1 MADLTKIINIRVDFG
16 KGKIDIDGVTSSLN
30 KLNQAEQN
38 LSKTLVGAVQPA
50 YKRTEQAIR
59 DQITYQRQLQKSVE
73 ITSFEYVQHQRV
85 IEGLQKE
92 LSTFQGQNAAVAGGM
107 NGMRNSAGLAS
118 QTLVEVGRTISDANY
133 GFTAVA
139 NNLSQLGYYFISLV
153 DQSKG
158 FKNAV
163 KDLGRQMLG
172 AGGLIIAFQ
181 LVIFAIEKFTLSQR
195 ESKQAVDEFNKSMSD
210 ANGQI
215 ATLENYA
222 QVAQS
227 ATASTSEQTAALKIL
242 KKDGYDALIGSV
254 DDFIEAKKRLLIFNV
269 QEKVLS
275 QELSKV
281 FQERYE
287 LEQKYAEEVAI
298 WAEQGKTTS
307 SARTGALISN
317 EQQVLERRKKIAESY
332 GNAFE
337 ELDKKEQTL
346 LTKQQTRFL
355 SLTNELENNPFFCLF
370 FGDCSK
376 AKGSGGKEAT
386 FKFFNERLF
395 DVAKLEERYRR
406 KSLEDERRTDEE
418 KIKLNKANAIAE
430 LQVLYNTYLE
440 KQRLRYEDFV
450 KERQAIIDSD
460 KSTKKQKEKAQ
471 VELADAEKT
480 YNNQKVQAIKSF
492 GLVVRQINKVEA
504 NEEAMLERRKTEQ
517 FLQILSERQFAELAS
532 KTALATNDLDR
543 IDAGFEL
550 EKAKTA
556 EKIRLIQ
563 QEKDIR
569 LKAGQDTYIQ
579 DQQIAKETDA
589 LNQKR
594 LQAFEQGEQAKLAIA
609 NQVGEAIIAI
619 AGEGSAVGKAVA
631 VAMATMNTYE
641 AVTAAL
647 GSKPYGPW
655 NIAQAAAVAAMGF
668 VQVRNILK
676 TEVPSPK
683 GGAGGGAAAAPS
695 IQPPDFNIVGQSAS
709 NQLASAVQGQFNQ
722 PVKAYVVS
730 KDVSTAQEMDRNI
743 VSTASLG

>member
-50 YKRTEQAIR
+50 YKRTEQSIR
-59 DQITYQRQLQKSVE
+59 DQITYQRQLQKAVE
-73 ITSFEYVQHQRV
+73 ITSFEYIQYQRT

-92 LSTFQGQNAAVAGGM
+92 LSTFQGQNAAVSGGF

-139 NNLSQLGYYFISLV
+139 NNLSQLGYYFVSLV

-163 KDLGRQMLG
+163 KDLGKQMLG

-181 LVIFAIEKFTLSQR
+181 LVIFAIERFTLSQR

-227 ATASTSEQTAALKIL
+227 ATASTSEQTAALKLL
-242 KKDGYDALIGSV
+242 KKDGYDPLIGSI

-269 QEKVLS
+269 QEKTLS

-287 LEQKYAEEVAI
+287 LEQSYAEEVAI

-317 EQQVLERRKKIAESY
+317 EQQVLDRRIKIAESY
-332 GNAFE
+332 GTAFN
-337 ELDKKEQTL
+337 ELDKKEEAL

-355 SLTNELENNPFFCLF
+355 SLTNDLEANPFFCLF

-376 AKGSGGKEAT
+376 AKGGGKEAS

-395 DVAKLEERYRR
+395 DIAKLEERYRK

-418 KIKLNKANAIAE
+418 KIKLNKANSIAE
-430 LQVLYNTYLE
+430 LQILYNTYLE

-450 KERQAIIDSD
+450 KERQAIIDSN

-471 VELADAEKT
+471 LELADAEKT
-480 YNNQKVQAIKSF
+480 YNNQKIQAIKSF

-517 FLQILSERQFAELAS
+517 FLQILSERQVAELAS

-550 EKAKTA
+550 EKAKSA
-556 EKIRLIQ
+556 EKIRLIE
-563 QEKDIR
+563 QERQIR
-569 LKAGQDTYIQ
+569 LEAGQDTYIQ
-579 DQQIAKETDA
+579 DQKIAKETEA

-647 GSKPYGPW
+647 GAKPYGPW

>member
-59 DQITYQRQLQKSVE
+59 DQITYQRQLQKAVE
-73 ITSFEYVQHQRV
+73 ITSFEYVQHQRT

-92 LSTFQGQNAAVAGGM
+92 LSTFQGQNAAVSGGF
-107 NGMRNSAGLAS
+107 NNMRNNAGLAS

-139 NNLSQLGYYFISLV
+139 NNLSQLGYYFVTLI

-158 FKNAV
+158 FGNAI
-163 KDLGRQMLG
+163 KSLGKQMLG

-181 LVIFAIEKFTLSQR
+181 LVIFAIERFTLSQR

-227 ATASTSEQTAALKIL
+227 ATSSTSEQTAALKLL
-242 KKDGYDALIGSV
+242 KKDGYDPLIGSI

-269 QEKVLS
+269 QEKTLS

-287 LEQKYAEEVAI
+287 LEQSYAEEVAI

-317 EQQVLERRKKIAESY
+317 EQQVLDRRIKIAESY
-332 GNAFE
+332 GTAFN
-337 ELDKKEQTL
+337 ELDKKEEAL

-355 SLTNELENNPFFCLF
+355 SLTNDLENNPFFCLF

-376 AKGSGGKEAT
+376 AKGRGGKEAS

-395 DVAKLEERYRR
+395 DVAKLEERYRK

-418 KIKLNKANAIAE
+418 KIKLNKANSIAE

-460 KSTKKQKEKAQ
+460 KSTKKQKDKAQ
-471 VELADAEKT
+471 LELADAEKT
-480 YNNQKVQAIKSF
+480 YNNQKIQAIKSF

-517 FLQILSERQFAELAS
+517 FLQILSERQVAELAS
-532 KTALATNDLDR
+532 TTALATNDLNR

-556 EKIRLIQ
+556 EKIRLIE
-563 QEKDIR
+563 QEREIR

-579 DQQIAKETDA
+579 DQKIAKETDA

-594 LQAFEQGEQAKLAIA
+594 LEAFEQAEQAKLAIA

-631 VAMATMNTYE
+631 VAMATINTYE

-683 GGAGGGAAAAPS
+683 GGSGGGAAAAPS

>member
-1 MADLTKIINIRVDFG
+1 MADLTKIINIKVDFG

-59 DQITYQRQLQKSVE
+59 DQITYQRQLQKAVE
-73 ITSFEYVQHQRV
+73 ITSFEYIQYQRT

-92 LSTFQGQNAAVAGGM
+92 LSTFQGQNAAVSGGF

-139 NNLSQLGYYFISLV
+139 NNLSQLGYYFVSLV

-158 FKNAV
+158 FKNAI
-163 KDLGRQMLG
+163 KDLGKQMLG

-195 ESKQAVDEFNKSMSD
+195 ESKQAVDELNKSMSD

-227 ATASTSEQTAALKIL
+227 VTSSTSEQTSALKLL
-242 KKDGYDALIGSV
+242 KKDGYDPLIGSI

-269 QEKVLS
+269 QEKTLS

-307 SARTGALISN
+307 TARTGALISN
-317 EQQVLERRKKIAESY
+317 EQQVLDRRIKIAESY
-332 GNAFE
+332 GDAFD
-337 ELDKKEQTL
+337 ELDKKEQAL

-376 AKGSGGKEAT
+376 AKGGGKEAS

-395 DVAKLEERYRR
+395 DVAKLEERYRK

-418 KIKLNKANAIAE
+418 KIKLNKANSIAE
-430 LQVLYNTYLE
+430 LQIVYNTYLE

-460 KSTKKQKEKAQ
+460 KSTKKQREKAQ

-480 YNNQKVQAIKSF
+480 YNNQKIKAIKSF

-517 FLQILSERQFAELAS
+517 FLQILSERQVSELAS

-550 EKAKTA
+550 EKAKSA
-556 EKIRLIQ
+556 EKIRLIE
-563 QEKDIR
+563 QERDIR
-569 LKAGQDTYIQ
+569 IAAGQDTYIQ

-594 LQAFEQGEQAKLAIA
+594 VQAFEQGEQAKLAIA

-647 GSKPYGPW
+647 GAKPYGPW
-655 NIAQAAAVAAMGF
+655 NIAQAAATAAMGF

>member
-59 DQITYQRQLQKSVE
+59 DQITYQRQLQKTVE
-73 ITSFEYVQHQRV
+73 ITSFEYIQYQRT

-92 LSTFQGQNAAVAGGM
+92 LSTFQGQNAAVSGGF

-133 GFTAVA
+133 GFTAIA
-139 NNLSQLGYYFISLV
+139 NNLSQLGYYFVSLV

-163 KDLGRQMLG
+163 KDLGKQMLG

-181 LVIFAIEKFTLSQR
+181 LVIFAIERFTLSQR

-227 ATASTSEQTAALKIL
+227 ATSSTSEQTAALKLL
-242 KKDGYDALIGSV
+242 KKDGYDPLIGSI

-269 QEKVLS
+269 QEKTLS

-287 LEQKYAEEVAI
+287 LEQSYAEEVAI

-317 EQQVLERRKKIAESY
+317 EQKVLDRRIKIAESY
-332 GNAFE
+332 GTAFS
-337 ELDKKEQTL
+337 ELDKKEEAL

-355 SLTNELENNPFFCLF
+355 SLTNDLEANPFFCLF

-376 AKGSGGKEAT
+376 AKGGGKEAS

-395 DVAKLEERYRR
+395 DVAKLEERYRK

-418 KIKLNKANAIAE
+418 KIKLNKANSIAE
-430 LQVLYNTYLE
+430 LQILYNTYLE

-460 KSTKKQKEKAQ
+460 KSTKKQKDKAQ
-471 VELADAEKT
+471 LELADAEKT
-480 YNNQKVQAIKSF
+480 YNNQKIQAIKSF

-517 FLQILSERQFAELAS
+517 FLQILSERQVAELAS

-550 EKAKTA
+550 EKAKSA
-556 EKIRLIQ
+556 EKIRLIE
-563 QEKDIR
+563 QERQIR
-569 LKAGQDTYIQ
+569 LEAGQDTYIQ
-579 DQQIAKETDA
+579 DQKIAKETES

-594 LQAFEQGEQAKLAIA
+594 LQAFEHGEQAKLAIA

>member
-50 YKRTEQAIR
+50 YKRTEQSIR
-59 DQITYQRQLQKSVE
+59 DQIVYQRQLQKAVE
-73 ITSFEYVQHQRV
+73 ITSFEYIQYQRT

-92 LSTFQGQNAAVAGGM
+92 LSTFQGQNSNIAGGF
-107 NGMRNSAGLAS
+107 NGVRNSAGLAS

-139 NNLSQLGYYFISLV
+139 NNLSQLGYYFVSLV

-163 KDLGRQMLG
+163 KDLGKQMLG

-181 LVIFAIEKFTLSQR
+181 LVIFAIERFTLSQR

-210 ANGQI
+210 ADGQI

-222 QVAQS
+222 QIAQT
-227 ATASTSEQTAALKIL
+227 ATYSTSEQTSALKLL
-242 KKDGYDALIGSV
+242 KKDGYDPLIGSI

-269 QEKVLS
+269 QEKTLS

-287 LEQKYAEEVAI
+287 LEEAYAKEVAI
-298 WAEQGKTTS
+298 WAEQGKTVS
-307 SARTGALISN
+307 SSRTGALISN

-332 GNAFE
+332 GTAFA
-337 ELDKKEQTL
+337 ELDKKEQSL

-355 SLTNELENNPFFCLF
+355 SLTNELEDNPFFCLF

-376 AKGSGGKEAT
+376 AKGGGKQAS

-395 DVAKLEERYRR
+395 DVAKLEERYRK
-406 KSLEDERRTDEE
+406 KSLEDERITDEE
-418 KIKLNKANAIAE
+418 KIKLDKANSIAE
-430 LQVLYNTYLE
+430 LQILYNTYLE

-450 KERQAIIDSD
+450 KERQAIIDSN
-460 KSTKKQKEKAQ
+460 KSTKQQREKAQ
-471 VELADAEKT
+471 IELADAEKT
-480 YNNQKVQAIKSF
+480 YNNQKIQAIKSF

-532 KTALATNDLDR
+532 VTALATNDLNR

-556 EKIRLIQ
+556 EKIRLIE
-563 QEKDIR
+563 QEKEIR
-569 LKAGQDTYIQ
+569 LKANQDTYIQ
-579 DQQIAKETDA
+579 DQQIAKETEA

-594 LQAFEQGEQAKLAIA
+594 LLAFEQGEQAKLAIA

-683 GGAGGGAAAAPS
+683 GGAGGGAAAGVT
-695 IQPPDFNIVGQSAS
+695 INPPDFNIVGQSAS

-743 VSTASLG
+743 VATASLG

>member
-50 YKRTEQAIR
+50 YKRTEQSIR
-59 DQITYQRQLQKSVE
+59 DQITYQRQLQKAVE
-73 ITSFEYVQHQRV
+73 ITSFEYIQYQRT

-92 LSTFQGQNAAVAGGM
+92 LSTFQGQNAAVSGGF

-139 NNLSQLGYYFISLV
+139 NNLSQLGYYFVSLV

-163 KDLGRQMLG
+163 KDLGKQMLG

-181 LVIFAIEKFTLSQR
+181 LVIFAIERFTLSQR

-227 ATASTSEQTAALKIL
+227 ATASTSEQTSALKLL
-242 KKDGYDALIGSV
+242 KKDGYDPLIGSI

-269 QEKVLS
+269 QEKTLS

-287 LEQKYAEEVAI
+287 LEQSYAEEVAI

-317 EQQVLERRKKIAESY
+317 EQQVLDRRIKIAESY
-332 GNAFE
+332 GTAFS
-337 ELDKKEQTL
+337 ELDKKEEAL

-355 SLTNELENNPFFCLF
+355 SLTNDLETNPFFCLF

-376 AKGSGGKEAT
+376 AKGGGKEAS

-418 KIKLNKANAIAE
+418 KIKLNKANSIAE
-430 LQVLYNTYLE
+430 LQILYNTYLE

-460 KSTKKQKEKAQ
+460 KSTKKQKDKAQ
-471 VELADAEKT
+471 LELADAEKT
-480 YNNQKVQAIKSF
+480 YNNQKIQAIKSF

-517 FLQILSERQFAELAS
+517 FLQILSERQVSELAS

-550 EKAKTA
+550 EKAKSA
-556 EKIRLIQ
+556 EKIRLIE
-563 QEKDIR
+563 QERQIR
-569 LKAGQDTYIQ
+569 LEAGQDTYIQ
-579 DQQIAKETDA
+579 DQKIAKETEA

-594 LQAFEQGEQAKLAIA
+594 L
-609 NQVGEAIIAI
+609 
-619 AGEGSAVGKAVA
+619 AG
-631 VAMATMNTYE
+631 
-641 AVTAAL
+641 
-647 GSKPYGPW
+647 
-655 NIAQAAAVAAMGF
+655 F
-668 VQVRNILK
+668 
-676 TEVPSPK
+676 
-683 GGAGGGAAAAPS
+683 
-695 IQPPDFNIVGQSAS
+695 
-709 NQLASAVQGQFNQ
+709 
-722 PVKAYVVS
+722 
-730 KDVSTAQEMDRNI
+730 
-743 VSTASLG
+743 

>member
-1 MADLTKIINIRVDFG
+1 MADLTKIINIKIDFG
-16 KGKIDIDGVTSSLN
+16 KGNITVDKLTTSIKDLDKAS
-30 KLNQAEQN
+30 KN
-38 LSKTLVGAVQPA
+38 LSDTFVTKVKPAFDNTERSILSQISNLKKQRAEVAQTAIQYGQFSDRITVLQNELAHLQGKT
-50 YKRTEQAIR
+50 
-59 DQITYQRQLQKSVE
+59 S
-73 ITSFEYVQHQRV
+73 
-85 IEGLQKE
+85 
-92 LSTFQGQNAAVAGGM
+92 NAASGF
-107 NGMRNSAGLAS
+107 NNMRNSSGLAS

-139 NNLSQLGYYFISLV
+139 NNLSQLGYYFVSLV

-163 KDLGRQMLG
+163 KDLGKQMLG
-172 AGGLIIAFQ
+172 AGGLIIGFQ
-181 LVIFAIEKFTLSQR
+181 LVIFLIERFTLSQR

-227 ATASTSEQTAALKIL
+227 ATASTSEQTAALKLL
-242 KKDGYDALIGSV
+242 KKDGYDPLIGSI

-269 QEKVLS
+269 QEKTLS

-287 LEQKYAEEVAI
+287 LEQSYAEEVAI

-317 EQQVLERRKKIAESY
+317 EQQVLDRRIKIAESY
-332 GNAFE
+332 GTAFS
-337 ELDKKEQTL
+337 ELDKKEEAL

-355 SLTNELENNPFFCLF
+355 SLTNDLETNPFFCLF

-376 AKGSGGKEAT
+376 AKGGGKEAS

-395 DVAKLEERYRR
+395 DVAKLEEKYRK

-418 KIKLNKANAIAE
+418 KIKLNKANSIAE
-430 LQVLYNTYLE
+430 LQILYNTYLE

-460 KSTKKQKEKAQ
+460 KSTKKQKDKAQ
-471 VELADAEKT
+471 LELADAEKT
-480 YNNQKVQAIKSF
+480 YNNQKIQAIKSF

-517 FLQILSERQFAELAS
+517 FLQILSERQVAELAS

-550 EKAKTA
+550 EKAKSA
-556 EKIRLIQ
+556 EKIRLIE
-563 QEKDIR
+563 QERQIR
-569 LKAGQDTYIQ
+569 LEAGQDTYIQ
-579 DQQIAKETDA
+579 DQKIAKETEA

-619 AGEGSAVGKAVA
+619 AEEGSEITKAVS
-631 VAMATMNTYE
+631 VAMALINTGE
-641 AVTAAL
+641 AFTAAL
-647 GSKPYGPW
+647 GAKPYGPW
-655 NIAQAAAVAAMGF
+655 NIAQAAAVAAMGYA
-668 VQVRNILK
+668 QVKKMLAVDPMNK
-676 TEVPSPK
+676 SNATSV
-683 GGAGGGAAAAPS
+683 GGGPS
-695 IQPPDFNIVGQSAS
+695 INITPPDFNIVGQSAS